1 MRKPFTYDDIAQMS
15 YLKSKS
21 KNLWVYFPRQKVSL
35 LVPPKCG
42 TSSVRQFIWMNEL
55 ENTVKRIQHYQV
67 TGNIFFVVRDPITR
81 FVSLWRSKCRNKE
94 NLLDKRVHGMSP
106 NELMTHIESGAK
118 DAHWTPQVELIKN
131 LNPTLIPLESLNW
144 WWHQSGLGSLGVFN
158 ATEGEI
164 EISDGLK
171 QRILTFYADDLKLY
185 HKAQC
190 DLCWDTVISPIV
202 DI

>member
-1 MRKPFTYDDIAQMS
+1 
-15 YLKSKS
+15 
-21 KNLWVYFPRQKVSL
+21 
-35 LVPPKCG
+35 
-42 TSSVRQFIWMNEL
+42 MNEIQCSYIPHSQ
-55 ENTVKRIQHYQV
+55 VKGQA
-67 TGNIFFVVRDPITR
+67 FFVVRHPVDR
-81 FVSLWRSKCRNKE
+81 FCSLWRSKCRDEASIANI
-94 NLLDKRVHGMSP
+94 NVHGMSP
-106 NELMTHIESGAK
+106 QELMSHIENGAT
-118 DAHWTPQVELIKN
+118 DVHWTPQVELIKN

-164 EISDGLK
+164 EMSDDLK

-190 DLCWDTVISPIV
+190 DLCWDTIISPIV

>member
-1 MRKPFTYDDIAQMS
+1 MPNPYHPRTGKNDGQFRGYGWFHIPAWDIVIAA
-15 YLKSKS
+15 
-21 KNLWVYFPRQKVSL
+21 
-35 LVPPKCG
+35 PPKAG
-42 TSSVRQFIWMNEL
+42 SSSL
-55 ENTVKRIQHYQV
+55 KRFMGDNKIQCSYIKHHQV

-81 FVSLWRSKCRNKE
+81 FASLWRSKCRNKE

-106 NELMTHIESGAK
+106 QELMSHIENGAT
-118 DAHWTPQVELIKN
+118 DVHWTPQVELIKN

-164 EISDGLK
+164 EISDDLK

-190 DLCWDTVISPIV
+190 DLCWDTIISPII